1 MTNYKKTKWGGF
13 MQNIYIN
20 ILNDTLFELFY
31 YFCWWSVFGWFLE
44 VVVRT
49 LETGGFEN
57 RGFLNGPF
65 CPIYGFG
72 VTIITHIL
80 EPIQD
85 NFFILYISSSL
96 ICTSFEL
103 LVGILMQKI
112 FHTKWWDYSHEKFNY
127 KGFICLRIALLWGV
141 GSVLVIRVVHPVI
154 LKAIHYI
161 PHTAGNVIAA
171 FIVFFILIDLGA
183 TLADVRNFNRRLKQV
198 DTIGK
203 ILHDKSIALGENIS
217 DEVLSLNS
225 KYERLSEQIRN
236 SRIVKAFPTM
246 KPSKYYSTFEKI
258 KKTISYRSEKEL
270 IDEKYENLNLPI
282 QIQKDN
288 KNENSKISNKSSIH

>member
-1 MTNYKKTKWGGF
+1 MGGF

-112 FHTKWWDYSHEKFNY
+112 FRTKWWDYSHEKFNY

-161 PHTAGNVIAA
+161 PYTAGNVIAA

>member
-1 MTNYKKTKWGGF
+1 
-13 MQNIYIN
+13 MQTIHID

-80 EPIQD
+80 EPIQE
-85 NFFILYISSSL
+85 NFLLLYIASSV

-103 LVGILMQKI
+103 FVGVLMKKI
-112 FHTKWWDYSHEKFNY
+112 FNTKWWDYSNEKFNY

-141 GSVLVIRVVHPVI
+141 GSVLVIRIVHPLI
-154 LKAIHYI
+154 LKAIQYI
-161 PHTAGNVIAA
+161 PYTVGNILAG
-171 FIVFFILIDLGA
+171 FILLVILIDLGA
-183 TLADVRNFNRRLKQV
+183 TLADIRNFNRHLKQV
-198 DTIGK
+198 DAIGK
-203 ILHDKSIALGENIS
+203 LLHDKSIALGENIS
-217 DEVLSLNS
+217 EEVLSLNS

-236 SRIVKAFPTM
+236 SRIVRAFPTM

-258 KKTISYRSEKEL
+258 KKTISYRSEKDI

-282 QIQKDN
+282 QKEKVN
-288 KNENSKISNKSSIH
+288 NENRNL

>member
-1 MTNYKKTKWGGF
+1 

>member
-1 MTNYKKTKWGGF
+1 
-13 MQNIYIN
+13 MQAIHID

-80 EPIQD
+80 EPIQE
-85 NFFILYISSSL
+85 NFLLLYIASSV

-103 LVGILMQKI
+103 FVGVLMKKI
-112 FHTKWWDYSHEKFNY
+112 FNTKWWDYSNEKFNY

-141 GSVLVIRVVHPVI
+141 GSVLVIRIVHPLI
-154 LKAIHYI
+154 LKAIQYI
-161 PHTAGNVIAA
+161 PYTVGNILAG
-171 FIVFFILIDLGA
+171 FILLVILIDLGA
-183 TLADVRNFNRRLKQV
+183 TLADIRNFNRHLKQV
-198 DTIGK
+198 DAIGK
-203 ILHDKSIALGENIS
+203 LLHDKSIALGENIS
-217 DEVLSLNS
+217 EEVLSLNS

-236 SRIVKAFPTM
+236 SRIVRAFPTM

-258 KKTISYRSEKEL
+258 KKTISYRSEKDI

-282 QIQKDN
+282 QKEKVN
-288 KNENSKISNKSSIH
+288 NENRNL

>member
-1 MTNYKKTKWGGF
+1 MGGF

-20 ILNDTLFELFY
+20 ILNDTLFEVFY

>member
-1 MTNYKKTKWGGF
+1 
-13 MQNIYIN
+13 MQNIHIG

-80 EPIQD
+80 EPIQE
-85 NFFILYISSSL
+85 NFLLLYIASSV

-103 LVGILMQKI
+103 FVGVLMKRI
-112 FHTKWWDYSHEKFNY
+112 FNTKWWDYSHEKFNY

-141 GSVLVIRVVHPVI
+141 GSVLVIRIVHPLI
-154 LKAIHYI
+154 LKAIQYI
-161 PHTAGNVIAA
+161 PYTAGNIIAG
-171 FIVFFILIDLGA
+171 IILLVILIDLGA
-183 TLADVRNFNRRLKQV
+183 TLADIRNFNRHLKQV
-198 DTIGK
+198 DAIGK
-203 ILHDKSIALGENIS
+203 LLHDKSIALGENIS
-217 DEVLSLNS
+217 EEVLSLNS

-246 KPSKYYSTFEKI
+246 KPSKYYNTFEKI
-258 KKTISYRSEKEL
+258 KKTISYKSEKDI

-282 QIQKDN
+282 QKEKVN
-288 KNENSKISNKSSIH
+288 NENRNL

>member
-1 MTNYKKTKWGGF
+1 MGGF

-161 PHTAGNVIAA
+161 PYTAGNVIAA

>member
-1 MTNYKKTKWGGF
+1 
-13 MQNIYIN
+13 MQNIHIS

-31 YFCWWSVFGWFLE
+31 YFCWWSIFGWFLE

-80 EPIQD
+80 EPIQE
-85 NFFILYISSSL
+85 NFLLLYIASSV

-103 LVGILMQKI
+103 FVGVLMEKI
-112 FHTKWWDYSHEKFNY
+112 FNTKWWDYSHEKFNY

-141 GSVLVIRVVHPVI
+141 GSVLVIRIVHPLI
-154 LKAIHYI
+154 LKAIQYI
-161 PHTAGNVIAA
+161 PYTAGNIIAG
-171 FIVFFILIDLGA
+171 FILLVILIDLGA
-183 TLADVRNFNRRLKQV
+183 TLADIRNFNRHLKQV
-198 DTIGK
+198 DAIGK
-203 ILHDKSIALGENIS
+203 LLHDKSIALGENIS
-217 DEVLSLNS
+217 EEVLSLNS

-236 SRIVKAFPTM
+236 SRIVRAFPTM

-258 KKTISYRSEKEL
+258 KKTISYKSEKDI

-282 QIQKDN
+282 QKEKVN
-288 KNENSKISNKSSIH
+288 HENRNL

>member
-1 MTNYKKTKWGGF
+1 

-20 ILNDTLFELFY
+20 ILNDTLFEVFY

-161 PHTAGNVIAA
+161 PYTAGNVIAA

>member
-1 MTNYKKTKWGGF
+1 

-20 ILNDTLFELFY
+20 ILNDTLFEVFY

-112 FHTKWWDYSHEKFNY
+112 FRTKWWDYSHEKFNY

>member
-1 MTNYKKTKWGGF
+1 MGGF
-13 MQNIYIN
+13 MQNIHIN

-31 YFCWWSVFGWFLE
+31 YFCWWSIFGWFLE

-80 EPIQD
+80 EPIQE
-85 NFFILYISSSL
+85 NFLLLYIASSV

-103 LVGILMQKI
+103 FVGVLMEKI
-112 FHTKWWDYSHEKFNY
+112 FNTKWWDYSHEKFNY

-141 GSVLVIRVVHPVI
+141 GSVLVIRIVHPLI
-154 LKAIHYI
+154 LKAIQYI
-161 PHTAGNVIAA
+161 PYTAGNIIAG
-171 FIVFFILIDLGA
+171 FILLVILIDLGA
-183 TLADVRNFNRRLKQV
+183 TLADIRNFNRHLKQV
-198 DTIGK
+198 DAIGK
-203 ILHDKSIALGENIS
+203 LLHDKSIALGENIS
-217 DEVLSLNS
+217 EEVLSLNS

-236 SRIVKAFPTM
+236 SRIVRAFPTM

-258 KKTISYRSEKEL
+258 KKTISYKSEKDI

-282 QIQKDN
+282 QKEKVN
-288 KNENSKISNKSSIH
+288 HENRNL

>member
-1 MTNYKKTKWGGF
+1 

-161 PHTAGNVIAA
+161 PYTAGNVIAA

>member
-1 MTNYKKTKWGGF
+1 MGGF

-20 ILNDTLFELFY
+20 ILNDTLFEVFY

-161 PHTAGNVIAA
+161 PYTAGNVIAA